1 MSIKAENYNGVL
13 SVILPPEYKEP
24 YWLDFM
30 YKNKYTKKEDGSIII
45 PCRMCN
51 VTITKPVV
59 QQSPMGMIQTQ
70 QSFIEQWYY
79 FDVPQVSALVKE
91 GEDLLESWSVDKLQL
106 ELKETQQIPA
116 EEKHNE
122 EVLEEKKD
130 GV

>member
-1 MSIKAENYNGVL
+1 MTIKAENYNGVL
-13 SVILPPEYKEP
+13 SVVIPPEYKEP
-24 YWLDFM
+24 YWLNFM
-30 YKNKYTKKEDGSIII
+30 YKGKYTKKEDGSIII
-45 PCRMCN
+45 PCRLCN

-70 QSFIEQWYY
+70 QSFVEQWYY

-91 GEDLLESWSVDKLQL
+91 GEDLLESWAVEKLQL
-106 ELKETQQIPA
+106 ELKETQQIP
-116 EEKHNE
+116 EENHNE

>member
-1 MSIKAENYNGVL
+1 MSIKVENYNGVL

-30 YKNKYTKKEDGSIII
+30 YKDKYTKKEDGTIII
-45 PCRMCN
+45 PCRLCN
-51 VTITKPVV
+51 VTITKPII
-59 QQSPMGMIQTQ
+59 QQSQMGMIQTQ
-70 QSFIEQWYY
+70 QSFVEQWYY

-91 GEDLLESWSVDKLQL
+91 GEDLLESWTVDKLQL
-106 ELKETQQIPA
+106 ELKETQQIP
-116 EEKHNE
+116 EENHNE

>member
-1 MSIKAENYNGVL
+1 MSIKVENYNGVL

-30 YKNKYTKKEDGSIII
+30 YKNKYTKNSDGSIII
-45 PCRMCN
+45 PCRLCN
-51 VTITKPVV
+51 VTITKPIV
-59 QQSPMGMIQTQ
+59 QQSSMGMIQTQ
-70 QSFIEQWYY
+70 QSFVEQWYY

-91 GEDLLESWSVDKLQL
+91 GEDLLESWTVDKLQL
-106 ELKETQQIPA
+106 ELKETQQIPT

>member
-1 MSIKAENYNGVL
+1 MSIKVENYNGIL
-13 SVILPPEYKEP
+13 SVVIPPEYKEP

-30 YKNKYTKKEDGSIII
+30 YKHKYTKKEDGSIII
-45 PCRMCN
+45 PCRLCN

-70 QSFIEQWYY
+70 QSFVEQWYY
-79 FDVPQVSALVKE
+79 FDVPQVSVLVKE

-106 ELKETQQIPA
+106 ELKETQQIPT

>member
-13 SVILPPEYKEP
+13 SVVIPSEYKEP

-30 YKNKYTKKEDGSIII
+30 YKNKYIKKEDGSIII
-45 PCRMCN
+45 PCRLCN

-70 QSFIEQWYY
+70 QSFVEQWYY

-106 ELKETQQIPA
+106 ELKETQQISA

-122 EVLEEKKD
+122 EVLEEKNN

>member
-1 MSIKAENYNGVL
+1 MTIKVENYNGVL
-13 SVILPPEYKEP
+13 SVVIPPEYKEP

-30 YKNKYTKKEDGSIII
+30 YKGKYTKKEDGSIII
-45 PCRMCN
+45 PCRLCN
-51 VTITKPVV
+51 VTITKPIM
-59 QQSPMGMIQTQ
+59 QKSPMGMIQTQ

-91 GEDLLESWSVDKLQL
+91 GEDLLESWTVDKLHL
-106 ELKETQQIPA
+106 ELKETQQIP
-116 EEKHNE
+116 EENHNE